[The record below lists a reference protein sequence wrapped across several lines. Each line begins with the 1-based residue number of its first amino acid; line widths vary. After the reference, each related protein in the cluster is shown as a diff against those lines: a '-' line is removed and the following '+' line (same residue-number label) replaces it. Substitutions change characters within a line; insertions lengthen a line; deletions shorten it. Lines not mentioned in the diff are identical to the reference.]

1 MNDKQAGRIIVLL
14 EQILKAIKTQSMI
27 STNNV
32 LQQLIS
38 DDADEQ
44 ALSVST
50 DEHGNPV
57 IIKGSE

>member
-1 MNDKQAGRIIVLL
+1 MTDSQRIIQLL
-14 EQILKAIKTQSMI
+14 EQILRAIKTQGMI
-27 STNNV
+27 TTNNV

-38 DDADEQ
+38 DDAEEQ

-50 DEHGNPV
+50 DEQGNPV